1 MISSLWNT
9 RTTTAT
15 PKYKNYQH
23 RVAWSDSQKVLA
35 LALHSSHFFII
46 STFTVLNSVHHA
58 SVSKKI
64 HSDKKKARGLPR
76 NVDEEDCC
84 AEMLTNAIISKQ
96 TNKAQTYK
104 DAQLFQKRQSN
115 YQAGVAKMRVLEEE
129 REILIQM
136 SRGVHSSPAFSGS
149 SNLEALAIEAS
160 NAKEMD
166 EE

>member
-1 MISSLWNT
+1 NLYSSYDCKEGVPLRVQCCNPLFLKYWHRLPLPPQMISSLWNT

-76 NVDEEDCC
+76 NVGQD
-84 AEMLTNAIISKQ
+84 
-96 TNKAQTYK
+96 
-104 DAQLFQKRQSN
+104 
-115 YQAGVAKMRVLEEE
+115 
-129 REILIQM
+129 
-136 SRGVHSSPAFSGS
+136 
-149 SNLEALAIEAS
+149 
-160 NAKEMD
+160 
-166 EE
+166 